1 MILRISSTVA
11 RGDENMRVLIIEPL
25 KEPYVKDIDGSL
37 ETMQKIVG
45 GTIQALYPF
54 DNPIAL
60 VCNDDGKLLRL
71 PLNRALFDEQGNIY
85 DIIAGTFFICAAP
98 SDSDSF
104 ASLTD
109 EQIKKFSKRFDAMEF
124 YLKL

>member
-1 MILRISSTVA
+1 
-11 RGDENMRVLIIEPL
+11 MRVLIIEPL

-45 GTIQALYPF
+45 GTIQTLYPF
-54 DNPIAL
+54 DTPVAL

-109 EQIKKFSKRFDAMEF
+109 EQIKKFSKRFDTMEF